1 MNLQSI
7 LNQLQGATNPLQMM
21 MSMLNPTQKQTI
33 DLFKNKPNQEQANEI
48 AQKCNELGISKQDLE
63 QIVGL
68 LKRR

>member
-1 MNLQSI
+1 
-7 LNQLQGATNPLQMM
+7 
-21 MSMLNPTQKQTI
+21 MLSPSQKQTI

>member
-1 MNLQSI
+1 MNLQNLMS
-7 LNQLQGATNPLQMM
+7 QLGNATNPIQMM
-21 MSMLNPTQKQTI
+21 MSMLSPTQKQTI